1 MAKSVVRWALGLTL
15 LLLAG
20 ALSLAGYVVWRFNA
34 PPPALSGEAHLPGA
48 DGRIMLIRDRYGVPH
63 VFADSEADLYR
74 GLGFAHAQDR
84 FFQMDATRRA
94 MQGRL
99 SELLGQSVVPIDARA
114 RIMGWRQV
122 AEAQLAALSP
132 EARAILE
139 AYAEGVNA
147 QLALGPAPPEYA
159 LFFARPEPWTPADSL
174 AVSLAMTDMLSGGAY
189 MERARER
196 LAGVLSE
203 AQIGEFLADYPDFA
217 PTSYR
222 GADLAAVPAAPTM
235 ETELPGSNAWVVA
248 GARTATGRPI
258 LANDPHLPLQAP
270 GPFYLSRLQGP
281 DGPLIGASLP
291 GAPNI
296 VIGRSDTLAWG
307 TTTHAVDAEDDVL
320 LTPEMSVVESTETI
334 RVREWLFFS
343 RTETI
348 TVRRTADGP
357 ILDRR
362 WFDMEGLYEGRE
374 VVLRTIADDPDNG
387 VAEAVYQASKA
398 KSVEAYFAALA
409 PWTAPPQ
416 NLVVADAEGHIG
428 LISPGRFP
436 RRDAQGAW
444 VGEIPERL
452 YSMDPAE
459 GFFATANNLQTPREF
474 PYPMPGGHDPFRV
487 ARIAEVLAS
496 DASVTLEETR
506 ALQLD
511 RQSVLAVRLSSI
523 LTQATPQTPEGRTM
537 QARLAAWDGVAR
549 PDARE
554 PTMFAY
560 WTRAIGEKLYA
571 DELGE
576 ALFLR
581 FQGPRDVFIDGV
593 LTGALSAQW
602 CDDVTTAETSE
613 SCAAIMGS
621 AFDAASQT
629 LAAERGA
636 SGGGWDWGEAHAARF
651 AHPVLSRLPL
661 VGDRFVVTTPFGGNS
676 TTVNVARN
684 WHDRPSYH
692 TVHAAGMRMIVD
704 FSDLNGSL
712 FIVTPGQSG
721 HPHSVHFGDL
731 APLWGQGDYIQIRSD
746 WSSSDPPQG
755 ASVLVLVP

>member
-1 MAKSVVRWALGLTL
+1 MLTSVLRWGLGLILLLLSGALGL
-15 LLLAG
+15 
-20 ALSLAGYVVWRFNA
+20 AGYIVWRFNE

-48 DGRIMLIRDRYGVPH
+48 DGRIVLIRDRYGVPH
-63 VFADSEADLYR
+63 VFADAEADLYR

-99 SELLGQSVVPIDARA
+99 SELLGESVLPIDARA
-114 RIMGWRQV
+114 RIMGWRRV
-122 AEAQLAALSP
+122 AEAQLASLSP

-174 AVSLAMTDMLSGGAY
+174 AVSLAMTDTLSGGAY
-189 MERARER
+189 MERTRER
-196 LAGVLSE
+196 LAGVLTES
-203 AQIGEFLADYPDFA
+203 QIGEFLADYPDFA

-222 GADLAAVPAAPTM
+222 GADLALDLPAPTM
-235 ETELPGSNAWVVA
+235 ESDLPGSNAWVVA
-248 GARTATGRPI
+248 GARTATGLPL

-281 DGPLIGASLP
+281 NGPLIGASLP

-296 VIGRSDTLAWG
+296 VIGRSNALAWG

-320 LTPEMSVVESTETI
+320 LTPEMSVVETTETI
-334 RVREWLFFS
+334 RIRHWLGFF

-362 WFDMEGLYEGRE
+362 WFDLDGLYEGRE

-398 KSVEAYFAALA
+398 NSVEAYFAALA

-444 VGEIPERL
+444 VGEIEERI

-459 GFFATANNLQTPREF
+459 GFFATANNLQTPRDF
-474 PYPMPGGHDPFRV
+474 PHPMPGGHDPFRV
-487 ARIAEVLAS
+487 ARITETLAS
-496 DASVTLEETR
+496 DASVTVAETQ

-511 RQSVLAVRLSSI
+511 RQSVLAARLSPF
-523 LTQATPQTPEGRTM
+523 LMQANPQTAEGRTM

-549 PDARE
+549 ADGVE

-602 CDDVTTAETSE
+602 CDDVTTVEASE
-613 SCAAIMGS
+613 SCAAIMGA
-621 AFDAASQT
+621 AFDAASRT

-636 SGGGWDWGEAHAARF
+636 SESGWVWGEAHAARF
-651 AHPVLSRLPL
+651 PHPVLSRLPL
-661 VGDRFVVTTPFGGNS
+661 IGDRFVVTTPFGGNS

-684 WHDRPSYH
+684 WHDRPAYH

-704 FSDLNGSL
+704 FSDLDGSL

-721 HPHSVHFGDL
+721 HPHSTHFGDL
-731 APLWGQGDYIQIRSD
+731 APLWGRGEYIQIRSD
-746 WSSSDPPQG
+746 WGVSDPPEG
-755 ASVLVLVP
+755 ASLLVLAP